1 MKSISLQSIP
11 FNQNHSPFIVLYIS
25 EAERQEQINKASG
38 EAQAMLA
45 IAEARAK
52 GLELVARP
60 LKTEVTFLTFSLSIV
75 IATVEV
81 QSNKAVTHKPF

>member
-1 MKSISLQSIP
+1 LKCIGPKSIP
-11 FNQNHSPFIVLYIS
+11 FNQNHYPFIVLYIL

-38 EAQAMLA
+38 EAQALLA

-60 LKTEVTFLTFSLSIV
+60 LKTKVTFLTFSLSLSLL
-75 IATVEV
+75 
-81 QSNKAVTHKPF
+81 Q

>member
-1 MKSISLQSIP
+1 M
-11 FNQNHSPFIVLYIS
+11 YIS

-60 LKTEVTFLTFSLSIV
+60 LKTTVTFLTFSLLFV

-81 QSNKAVTHKPF
+81 QCNKSVTHNQF

>member
-1 MKSISLQSIP
+1 LHDIP
-11 FNQNHSPFIVLYIS
+11 FNQNLHLFIVLCTS

-52 GLELVARP
+52 GLELVAKP
-60 LKTEVTFLTFSLSIV
+60 LKTKVTVLIFSYHCYSRNPL
-75 IATVEV
+75 
-81 QSNKAVTHKPF
+81 

>member
-1 MKSISLQSIP
+1 MKLHEIP
-11 FNQNHSPFIVLYIS
+11 FNQILYPFIVLYIS

-60 LKTEVTFLTFSLSIV
+60 LKTKVIVLTFSYHLSLL
-75 IATVEV
+75 
-81 QSNKAVTHKPF
+81 Q